1 MILENPKILQ
11 ILKLVTFKEP
21 VIVITN
27 RDDVYP
33 IRIRLISV
41 TFDKGVHV
49 ADKFCIKGAH
59 VKCNNERGSHD
70 MR

>member
-27 RDDVYP
+27 RHDVYP
-33 IRIRLISV
+33 IRVRLISV

-49 ADKFCIKGAH
+49 ADEFSIKGHTSNAIMNVGH
-59 VKCNNERGSHD
+59 
-70 MR
+70 MT

>member
-33 IRIRLISV
+33 IRGRLISV
-41 TFDKGVHV
+41 SFDKGVYV

>member
-27 RDDVYP
+27 RHDVYP
-33 IRIRLISV
+33 IRVRLISV

-49 ADKFCIKGAH
+49 ADEFCIKGAH

>member
-11 ILKLVTFKEP
+11 ILKLVTFEEP

-27 RDDVYP
+27 RHDVYP
-33 IRIRLISV
+33 IRGRSV
-41 TFDKGVHV
+41 SVDKGVHV
-49 ADKFCIKGAH
+49 ADKFCIKGAY
-59 VKCNNERGSHD
+59 VKSNNERGSHD

>member
-33 IRIRLISV
+33 IRLRLITV
-41 TFDKGVHV
+41 TFDKGVHMWLTNFALRV
-49 ADKFCIKGAH
+49 HTSNAIMNVGH
-59 VKCNNERGSHD
+59 
-70 MR
+70 MT